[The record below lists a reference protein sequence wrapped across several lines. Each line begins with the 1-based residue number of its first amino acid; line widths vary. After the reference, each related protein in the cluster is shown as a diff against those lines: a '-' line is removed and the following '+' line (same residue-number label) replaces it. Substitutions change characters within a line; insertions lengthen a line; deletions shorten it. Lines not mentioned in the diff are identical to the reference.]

1 MDGEHSAL
9 SGVEREREKLP
20 PIYNSSPPAGLGR
33 GAKQPFPSL
42 GTFISTLRRDA
53 GGRGLA
59 SGMMG
64 ALSSTPGLRHGRELP
79 PICSDVR
86 QKQRLSLDTLP
97 PEVKAP
103 FPSDPVIPLRTKTTK
118 EFQEDMERAVQSGD
132 WREVREFYL
141 TTFDSFIEM
150 NAAFK
155 REANGLFNTI
165 DDSGVNAKFVNAVYD
180 ALLSTPQD
188 IQKLVLKGIIN
199 SLLREWKGP
208 RTKDDLRAYFI
219 LVQNPQYSSTSTY
232 VIYAHLLRQIAALSE
247 ADHHFLIHWLKK
259 AR

>member
-1 MDGEHSAL
+1 MHLGE
-9 SGVEREREKLP
+9 
-20 PIYNSSPPAGLGR
+20 PAGDYCSCG
-33 GAKQPFPSL
+33 GGTSAVTVAKDNRKL
-42 GTFISTLRRDA
+42 NINWRD
-53 GGRGLA
+53 GWKCGK
-59 SGMMG
+59 M
-64 ALSSTPGLRHGRELP
+64 GRELP

-86 QKQRLSLDTLP
+86 QKQRISIDTLP
-97 PEVKAP
+97 PELKAP
-103 FPSDPVIPLRTKTTK
+103 FPSDPVIPLRTKTTR

-141 TTFDSFIEM
+141 TTFDSFIEI

-155 REANGLFNTI
+155 REANGSFNTI

-188 IQKLVLKGIIN
+188 IQKSVLKGIIN

-219 LVQNPQYSSTSTY
+219 LVQ
-232 VIYAHLLRQIAALSE
+232 
-247 ADHHFLIHWLKK
+247 
-259 AR
+259 